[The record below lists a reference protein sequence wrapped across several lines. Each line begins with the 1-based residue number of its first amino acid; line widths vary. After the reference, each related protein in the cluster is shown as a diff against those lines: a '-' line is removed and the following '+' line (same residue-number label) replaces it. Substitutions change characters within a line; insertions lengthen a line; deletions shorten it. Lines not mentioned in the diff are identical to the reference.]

1 MAFRQQLLSTRTD
14 PLAARTLTVLT
25 AAAALAG
32 WSTPPPAGRARGI
45 AVVQAFGTLV
55 AEVAELSAPVAGN
68 FILHKV
74 ACAVD
79 CGTAVN
85 PNSVEAQ
92 MQGGIFHGLSAA
104 KWGELKWTAGKSSVT
119 NFNKYRMTKLSE
131 APVITVQ
138 VINSGAP
145 MSGCGE
151 SGVPPIAPAIA
162 NAYAR
167 LTGQRIR
174 NLPFFP
180 GATMGG

>member
-1 MAFRQQLLSTRTD
+1 
-14 PLAARTLTVLT
+14 
-25 AAAALAG
+25 
-32 WSTPPPAGRARGI
+32 
-45 AVVQAFGTLV
+45 VVQAFGTIV
-55 AEVAELSAPVAGN
+55 AEVAEISVTTTNGVVTN
-68 FILHKV
+68 FTVHKV
-74 ACAVD
+74 SCAVD

-119 NFNKYRMTKLSE
+119 NFNKYRMTRLSE

-138 VINSGAP
+138 AINSGAA

-151 SGVPPIAPAIA
+151 PGVPPIAPAIA
-162 NAYAR
+162 NAYAK
-167 LTGQRIR
+167 LTGLRVR